1 MCDRV
6 TAGDKAPCGP
16 IGPSAVVPA
25 PFLPVGLSLMITRR
39 SFSLGTHTI
48 GVLAMGH
55 GGKGD
60 ERVPV
65 LVTLMVLGMF

>member
-1 MCDRV
+1 MCDCV
-6 TAGDKAPCGP
+6 IAGDKAPVGP

-25 PFLPVGLSLMITRR
+25 PFLPAGPSLMNDSSFVFAR
-39 SFSLGTHTI
+39 SHI
-48 GVLAMGH
+48 AGVLAMGH

-60 ERVPV
+60 ERIPV